1 MKILYSILIFSIIS
15 VSFISCNNYSEDS
28 ATLLE
33 TDKYIVF
40 TKKENIKRVFQKWLK
55 SQQHDISFIQ
65 DDINFYN
72 IIIKKE
78 NNNPWNVYKIA
89 DSLKQFKR
97 INYHTAFLLETN
109 QAHIYNKDTRK
120 IEKIIVEK
128 SDSDRKFKINDVVI
142 LHVIDKF
149 Y

>member
-15 VSFISCNNYSEDS
+15 VSLISCDNYSEDS

-65 DDINFYN
+65 DDINF
-72 IIIKKE
+72 IILLLKKKTIVLGMFIK
-78 NNNPWNVYKIA
+78 
-89 DSLKQFKR
+89 
-97 INYHTAFLLETN
+97 
-109 QAHIYNKDTRK
+109 
-120 IEKIIVEK
+120 
-128 SDSDRKFKINDVVI
+128 
-142 LHVIDKF
+142 
-149 Y
+149 